1 MANLRFST
9 AQQIIDAFPVLKDEF
24 KDAELHLHPFEY
36 VRQMINKGQIQ
47 QALALCAFMLPKR
60 EAVQWLC
67 ESLRQ
72 SAAVFTENDEV
83 LLKLAEDWAHN
94 PSEKLRGAALSAAM
108 NSGFLTGPAWAAA
121 AAGWSGGDIGND
133 PANPAPPPPHLT
145 GQAVKSAFTVAY
157 WSLFGDDRGSQ
168 GTDAIKRA
176 LAMVR
181 TGS

>member
-9 AQQIIDAFPVLKDEF
+9 VQQVIDAFPILKDEF
-24 KDAELHLHPFEY
+24 KDAELQRHPIEF
-36 VRQMINKGQIQ
+36 VQQMIDKGQIRQ
-47 QALALCAFMLPKR
+47 VLALCAFMLPKR

-72 SAAVFTENDEV
+72 SGAVFTGNEDV
-83 LLKLAEDWAHN
+83 MLKLAENWAHN
-94 PSEKLRGAALSAAM
+94 PSEKHRGAALSAAM
-108 NSGFLTGPAWAAA
+108 KSGFLTGPAWAAA

-133 PANPAPPPPHLT
+133 PNNLVSPPPHLT

-157 WSLFGDDRGSQ
+157 WSLFGDDRDSQ
-168 GTDAIKRA
+168 GREAIKRA
-176 LAMVR
+176 LAMVV

>member
-1 MANLRFST
+1 MVNLRFST
-9 AQQIIDAFPVLKDEF
+9 AQQVIDAFPVLRDEF
-24 KDAELHLHPFEY
+24 KDAELQLNPIEF
-36 VRQMINKGQIQ
+36 VRQMINEGQTQ

-67 ESLRQ
+67 ECLRQ
-72 SAAVFTENDEV
+72 SAAVFTRNDEV
-83 LLKLAEDWAHN
+83 LLKLAENWAHN
-94 PSEKLRGAALSAAM
+94 PSEKRRGAALSAGM
-108 NSGFLTGPAWAAA
+108 NSGFLTAPAWAAA

-133 PANPAPPPPHLT
+133 PNNPVSPPPHLT

-157 WSLFGDDRGSQ
+157 WSLFGDDRDSQ

-176 LAMVR
+176 LAMVL